1 MDILILLCIFAARG
15 LFPIIHIDSVMHFSG
30 RFCVNKVKN
39 ELKQGSHFSI
49 IHCLAKFRKQSAEFA
64 VSGVNQQL
72 EHEVCRSNLSGQQ
85 KCGGWCWKELKW
97 KLISLVSQTIL
108 HSMSI
113 LGKKIR
119 KYFNYRE
126 AAKVERKCNNY
137 YTFSRGK
144 NYFFPKMLRIMSEAS
159 ENMLCIIIFFFYFD
173 GFPQSQFLSEKFGYI
188 NTYVGM

>member
-1 MDILILLCIFAARG
+1 
-15 LFPIIHIDSVMHFSG
+15 
-30 RFCVNKVKN
+30 
-39 ELKQGSHFSI
+39 
-49 IHCLAKFRKQSAEFA
+49 
-64 VSGVNQQL
+64 
-72 EHEVCRSNLSGQQ
+72 
-85 KCGGWCWKELKW
+85 
-97 KLISLVSQTIL
+97 
-108 HSMSI
+108 MSI

-144 NYFFPKMLRIMSEAS
+144 NYFFPKMFRIMSEAS